1 MPEQRESL
9 LCAGVELGG
18 TKCVCVLASG
28 PADIR
33 AEVRLETR
41 APTETLREIR
51 QVLARWRSEHE
62 FRALGIA
69 SFGPADLDARSATY
83 GSLTGTPKPGWDAV
97 AVLPAFSDLH
107 VPVGFDTDVNAA
119 ALAEGL
125 WGGARGLES
134 FAYVTVGTGI
144 GVGTVIG
151 GRSVQGLGH
160 SEAGHMRV
168 ARLAG
173 DSWPGNCPF
182 HGDCAEGLA
191 NGPAIQARTGR
202 KPADLPADHPVW
214 HSVAHALGSLFHN
227 LVLSVVPERIL
238 LGGGVP
244 AGQPH
249 LLPQVRAA
257 LLASLNGYAHAARI
271 ARSPEQFVVS
281 PALGARSGSLGAIV
295 LAQQALG
302 RQTLRRASA

>member
-1 MPEQRESL
+1 M
-9 LCAGVELGG
+9 GG
-18 TKCVCVLASG
+18 TKCVCVLGSG

-33 AEVRLETR
+33 AEVRIDTR
-41 APTETLREIR
+41 GPVETLREIG
-51 QVLARWRSEHE
+51 QVLALWRSQHA

-69 SFGPADLDARSATY
+69 SFGPAELDPRSATY

-97 AVLPAFSDLH
+97 AVLPAFAHLG

-125 WGGARGLES
+125 WGGARGLDS

-151 GRSVQGLGH
+151 GRSVLGLGH

-168 ARLAG
+168 PRLSG
-173 DSWPGNCPF
+173 DSWPGSCPF

-191 NGPAIQARTGR
+191 SGPALRARTGLA
-202 KPADLPADHPVW
+202 PAELPADHPVW
-214 HSVAHALGSLFHN
+214 HSAAHTLAWLFHN

-238 LGGGVP
+238 VGGGVIG
-244 AGQPH
+244 GQPQ
-249 LLPQVRAA
+249 LLPQVRNA
-257 LLASLNGYAHAARI
+257 LLASLNGYAHAVRI
-271 ARSPEQFVVS
+271 ARAPAQFLVP
-281 PALGARSGSLGAIV
+281 PALGERSGSLGALV
-295 LAQQALG
+295 LARHALARQAP
-302 RQTLRRASA
+302 RRAST